1 MVQFVFMS
9 RSSSRIDR
17 PLIII
22 LAILIFGGCLIFASA
37 AFGLLARGATHTS
50 SVVFNH
56 LALGVGLGLVAL
68 VACTVID
75 VRLWRRYAPYIFGL
89 ALLATTLVFI
99 PGLGAEHGGGKRWI
113 ILFGTSFQPSELLKV
128 ATVIIAAAYFATIR
142 FKVSTITY
150 GLGGFLA
157 IIAAPALLLL
167 LQPDMGT
174 LGIIVIGAFSVYVA
188 AGATWRDIALV
199 ILIGLLSLSV
209 LAIARPYVRER
220 VMTFFDPSQGQHDQ
234 AYQIKQSLIAVG
246 SGGFR
251 GRGFGQGIQKF
262 TYLPEPMGDS
272 IFAVAAEELGFI
284 GSVVIVVLFVSF
296 ALRGLIVSARASDPF
311 TAYLGIGLVSYLAAE
326 AFINIASMLGMAPLT
341 GVPLTFVSQGGSA
354 MLVSLASAGILLAVS
369 RQKGRIQ

>member
-1 MVQFVFMS
+1 MK
-9 RSSSRIDR
+9 RSQHIDR

-56 LALGVGLGLVAL
+56 LVLGVGLGLIAL
-68 VACTVID
+68 VICTIID
-75 VRLWRRYAPYIFGL
+75 IRLWRRYAPYIFGL
-89 ALLATTLVFI
+89 ALLATCLVFI
-99 PGLGAEHGGGKRWI
+99 PGLGTEHGGGRRWI
-113 ILFGTSFQPSELLKV
+113 ILFGTSFQPSELLKI
-128 ATVIIAAAYFATIR
+128 ATVIFAAAYFAGIKN
-142 FKVSTITY
+142 KVTTMQY

-157 IIAAPALLLL
+157 IIGLPTLLLL

-174 LGIIVIGAFSVYVA
+174 LGIIVIGAFSIYIA
-188 AGATWRDIALV
+188 AGARWRDIGIV

-220 VMTFFDPSQGQHDQ
+220 VVTFFDPSHAQHDQ
-234 AYQIKQSLIAVG
+234 GYQIKQSLIAVG
-246 SGGFR
+246 SGGFT

-296 ALRGLIVSARASDPF
+296 ALRGLIVSSRAIDPF
-311 TAYLGIGLVSYLAAE
+311 IAYLGIGTVTYLSAE
-326 AFINIASMLGMAPLT
+326 AFINISAMLGMAPLT
-341 GVPLTFVSQGGSA
+341 GVPLTFISQGGSA

-369 RQKGRIQ
+369 KHKTRIS

>member
-1 MVQFVFMS
+1 MLQFVSMS
-9 RSSSRIDR
+9 RNSSHIDR

-22 LAILIFGGCLIFASA
+22 LASLIFGGSLIFASA

-56 LALGVGLGLVAL
+56 LVLGVGLGLVAL
-68 VACTVID
+68 VVCTVID
-75 VRLWRRYAPYIFGL
+75 LRLWRRFAPYVFGL
-89 ALLATTLVFI
+89 SLLATAAVFI
-99 PGLGAEHGGGKRWI
+99 PGIGAEHGGGTRWI
-113 ILFGTSFQPSELLKV
+113 ILFGTSFQPSELLKI
-128 ATVIIAAAYFATIR
+128 ATVIMAAAYFAAIR
-142 FKVSTITY
+142 FKVSTIQY

-157 IIAAPALLLL
+157 IIALPTILLL

-174 LGIIVIGAFSVYVA
+174 LGIIIMGAFAVYVA
-188 AGATWRDIALV
+188 AGASWRDIALV

-209 LAIARPYVRER
+209 LAIARPYVRDR
-220 VMTFFDPSQGQHDQ
+220 VMTFFNPAVGQHDQ

-246 SGGFR
+246 SGGLR

-296 ALRGLIVSARASDPF
+296 ALRGLIVSARAIDPF
-311 TAYLGIGLVSYLAAE
+311 VAYLGIGTATYLSAE
-326 AFINIASMLGMAPLT
+326 AFINMASMLGLAPLT
-341 GVPLTFVSQGGSA
+341 GVPLTFISQGGSA

-369 RQKGRIQ
+369 RQRGRV

>member
-1 MVQFVFMS
+1 MS
-9 RSSSRIDR
+9 RNNSRIDR
-17 PLIII
+17 PLII
-22 LAILIFGGCLIFASA
+22 LLGILIFGGCMIFASA
-37 AFGLLARGATHTS
+37 AFGLLARGASHTS

-56 LALGVGLGLVAL
+56 LALGVGVGLVAL
-68 VACTVID
+68 VICTLID
-75 VRLWRRYAPYIFGL
+75 LKLWRRYAPYLFGA
-89 ALLATTLVFI
+89 ALLATCLVFI
-99 PGLGAEHGGGKRWI
+99 PGLGAEHGGGRRWI

-128 ATVIIAAAYFATIR
+128 ATVIMAAAYFAAIKN
-142 FKVSTITY
+142 KVSTMQY

-157 IIAAPALLLL
+157 IMAAPVLLML

-174 LGIIVIGAFSVYVA
+174 LGIIGIGAFSVYVA
-188 AGATWRDIALV
+188 AGASWRDIALV

-220 VMTFFDPSQGQHDQ
+220 VVTFFDPSHAQHDQ
-234 AYQIKQSLIAVG
+234 GYQIKQSLIAVG
-246 SGGFR
+246 SGGFA

-284 GSVVIVVLFVSF
+284 GTVVIVTLFVSF
-296 ALRGLIVSARASDPF
+296 ALRGLIVSSKAFDPF
-311 TAYLGIGLVSYLAAE
+311 TAYLGIGIVSFLSVE

-369 RQKGRIQ
+369 KHRAPRLQ

>member
-1 MVQFVFMS
+1 MTFGMKRNQQ
-9 RSSSRIDR
+9 IDR

-68 VACTVID
+68 VACTIID
-75 VRLWRRYAPYIFGL
+75 LRLWRRFAPYIFGL
-89 ALLATTLVFI
+89 ALIATAMVFI
-99 PGLGAEHGGGKRWI
+99 PGLGAEHGGGRRWI
-113 ILFGTSFQPSELLKV
+113 ILFGTSFQPSELLKI
-128 ATVIIAAAYFATIR
+128 ATVIIAAAYFAGI
-142 FKVSTITY
+142 KQKASTLQY

-157 IIAAPALLLL
+157 IIALPALLLL

-174 LGIIVIGAFSVYVA
+174 LGIIILGAFSVYIA
-188 AGATWRDIALV
+188 AGASWRDIALV
-199 ILIGLLSLSV
+199 LLIGLLTLSV
-209 LAIARPYVRER
+209 LAIARPYVRDR
-220 VMTFFDPSQGQHDQ
+220 IVTFFDPSHAQHDQ
-234 AYQIKQSLIAVG
+234 GYQIKQSLIAVG
-246 SGGFR
+246 SGGFA

-284 GSVVIVVLFVSF
+284 GSVVIVLLFVSF
-296 ALRGLIVSARASDPF
+296 ALRGLIVSARAIDPF
-311 TAYLGIGLVSYLAAE
+311 VAYLGIGTVTYLSAE
-326 AFINIASMLGMAPLT
+326 AFINIAAMLGMAPLT
-341 GVPLTFVSQGGSA
+341 GVPLTFISQGGSA

-369 RQKGRIQ
+369 RQRTRI

>member
-1 MVQFVFMS
+1 MS
-9 RSSSRIDR
+9 RSSTRIDR

-22 LAILIFGGCLIFASA
+22 LAALIFGGCLIFASA

-75 VRLWRRYAPYIFGL
+75 VRLWRRYAPYIFGF
-89 ALLATTLVFI
+89 AIFATLLVFV
-99 PGLGAEHGGGKRWI
+99 PGIGAEHGGGRRWI
-113 ILFGTSFQPSELLKV
+113 ILFGTSFQPSELLKI
-128 ATVIIAAAYFATIR
+128 ATVIISAAYFAGIKNKVATIQ
-142 FKVSTITY
+142 Y

-157 IIAAPALLLL
+157 ILSIPTILLL

-174 LGIIVIGAFSVYVA
+174 LGIIGIGAFAVYIA
-188 AGATWRDIALV
+188 AGAKWRDIGLV
-199 ILIGLLSLSV
+199 LLIGFLALSV
-209 LAIARPYVRER
+209 LAIARPYVRDR
-220 VMTFFDPSQGQHDQ
+220 VMTFFNPAVGQRDQ

-284 GSVVIVVLFVSF
+284 GSVGIIVLFVSF
-296 ALRGLIVSARASDPF
+296 ALRGLIVSSRAIDPF
-311 TAYLGIGLVSYLAAE
+311 IAYLGIGTVTYLSAE

-369 RQKGRIQ
+369 RQRTRA

>member
-1 MVQFVFMS
+1 MS
-9 RSSSRIDR
+9 RNSSRIDR

-22 LAILIFGGCLIFASA
+22 LAALLFGGCLIFASA

-68 VACTVID
+68 VLCTVID
-75 VRLWRRYAPYIFGL
+75 VRLWRRYAPYAFGL
-89 ALLATTLVFI
+89 ALFATALVFI
-99 PGLGAEHGGGKRWI
+99 PGLGAEHGGGRRWI
-113 ILFGTSFQPSELLKV
+113 ILFGTSFQPSELLKI
-128 ATVIIAAAYFATIR
+128 ATVIMAAAYFAAIR
-142 FKVSTITY
+142 SRVSTMQY

-157 IIAAPALLLL
+157 IVAAPTLLLL

-174 LGIIVIGAFSVYVA
+174 LGIVIIGAFAVYIA
-188 AGATWRDIALV
+188 AGATWRDIAIVL
-199 ILIGLLSLSV
+199 LIGLLSLSV

-220 VMTFFDPSQGQHDQ
+220 VMTFFDPSKGQHDQ

-246 SGGFR
+246 SGGIT

-284 GSVVIVVLFVSF
+284 GAVVIVALFTAF
-296 ALRGLIVSARASDPF
+296 ALRGLIVSAKAIDPF
-311 TAYLGIGLVSYLAAE
+311 VAYLGIGTVTYLSAE
-326 AFINIASMLGMAPLT
+326 AFINIASMLGLAPLT

-369 RQKGRIQ
+369 RHRTRA